1 MVNNYKL
8 LFIIFLKIYIE
19 MVNKY
24 YKKTKKSLEKKH
36 VKGTKV
42 FLSNKR
48 TKAKKKKKMLE
59 TDIKIFLRKIERKES
74 VSS

>member
-48 TKAKKKKKMLE
+48 TKAKKKKNA
-59 TDIKIFLRKIERKES
+59 
-74 VSS
+74 